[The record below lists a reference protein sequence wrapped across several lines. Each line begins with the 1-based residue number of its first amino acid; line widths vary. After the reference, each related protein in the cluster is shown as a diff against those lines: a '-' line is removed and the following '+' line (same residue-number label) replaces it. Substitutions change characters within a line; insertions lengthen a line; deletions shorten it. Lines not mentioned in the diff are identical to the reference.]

1 MEAKCFR
8 GRQLEVSVSHH
19 GCLASAFHT
28 GCGLEFMLENT
39 EAIKFLYKSKKN
51 VDHKIKH

>member
-28 GCGLEFMLENT
+28 GCGIEFMPENT
-39 EAIKFLYKSKKN
+39 ESIKFLYKSKK
-51 VDHKIKH
+51 KM